1 MNMLIEL
8 RAKIDNLVANGED
21 WQLSLF
27 LSREGNALL
36 DVADSA
42 DKCVKDDDEKSIH
55 LRPLDEALA
64 RLRAIGQKG

>member
-8 RAKIDNLVANGED
+8 RAQIDGLVANGES

-27 LSREGNALL
+27 LSRQGNALL
-36 DVADSA
+36 DIAESA
-42 DKCVKDDDEKSIH
+42 ERCVKDDDEKSIH